1 MIPRPPFQ
9 PKGLDQENPL
19 ERMYSD
25 FITGLFEIPPV
36 DINAKQVE
44 RMATDIDK
52 FLEKIPELNE
62 KEKGRIM
69 KNWLAGWVIYQ
80 AFSPLGEVVVQC
92 PQLKNPEELR
102 RLGFDPVE
110 MMKFFILSATYPH
123 GIDLNAESHVF
134 QLDGD
139 EGTINRMWE
148 MVRRIIPSNRGKHF
162 FPTGLIKQIGTPFL
176 DPLYKR
182 TDLGIVLMSLG
193 FKKNPQG
200 NNWVL
205 QCKTWTDF
213 ARIITTPWEILAS
226 PPKN

>member
-9 PKGLDQENPL
+9 PKWPGQENPL
-19 ERMYSD
+19 ERIYSD

-36 DINAKQVE
+36 DINAKQAE
-44 RMATDIDK
+44 RMVNNIDK
-52 FLEKIPELNE
+52 FLRKIPALNE
-62 KEKGRIM
+62 EEKARIM

-92 PQLKNPEELR
+92 PQLKSPEELW
-102 RLGFDPVE
+102 RLGFDLVE
-110 MMKFFILSATYPH
+110 MMKFVILSATYPR
-123 GIDLNAESHVF
+123 GIDLNAERHVF

-148 MVRRIIPSNRGKHF
+148 MVRRIIPSNRREHF
-162 FPTGLIKQIGTPFL
+162 FPPGLIKQIGTPFL

-193 FKKNPQG
+193 FKENPQG

-205 QCKTWTDF
+205 QCETWADF
-213 ARIITTPWEILAS
+213 ARIIITPWESLAS